1 MDLTNKIEDP
11 MTLVMLNKIGAK
23 RISYLGALLQKW
35 ENMAAEGLSFSDW
48 VINDDFV
55 ETTQR
60 LCNTGADDIRDLGEK
75 LAKTEEDLQE
85 SKDDIKRLIDVNKD
99 LYAKFE
105 QLEKRHPQQISIESV
120 KSILY
125 KFNKENPAAVAD
137 GGGVTFG
144 GHVKIDS
151 VESLASFLGT
161 AHARELGVPSDILV
175 TFKVFVLDGKLV
187 TLSDEYHGGV
197 GYSFL
202 WTKNKRKNKKHKK
215 QEKQESVEVA
225 VGWATETAKKYDPR
239 LMIDP
244 VTGVNYVDPE
254 TGRYWV
260 HPVLVDSGSG
270 SESESGVVSGSG
282 SESGSESG
290 SGSGSGA
297 SDSSDSK
304 KRSRSDSSSGDSSP
318 VAKKE
323 KETEKEEEKGDV
335 FT

>member
-60 LCNTGADDIRDLGEK
+60 LCNTGADDILDLKEK
-75 LAKTEEDLQE
+75 LTKTEEDLQE
-85 SKDDIKRLIDVNKD
+85 SKNDIKRLIDVNKD
-99 LYAKFE
+99 LYAKYE
-105 QLEKRHPQQISIESV
+105 QLEKCVRPNISIDSV

-125 KFNKENPAAVAD
+125 KFNTENPAAVAD

-161 AHARELGVPSDILV
+161 AHAHELGVPSNVLV

-187 TLSDEYHGGV
+187 TLSDDFHGGV

-202 WTKNKRKNKKHKK
+202 WMKNKRKNKKQKK
-215 QEKQESVEVA
+215 QTQESVEVA

-260 HPVLVDSGSG
+260 HPVLADSG
-270 SESESGVVSGSG
+270 SESESEVGSG
-282 SESGSESG
+282 P
-290 SGSGSGA
+290 GA
-297 SDSSDSK
+297 SDSADSK

-323 KETEKEEEKGDV
+323 KEAEKEEKGEV